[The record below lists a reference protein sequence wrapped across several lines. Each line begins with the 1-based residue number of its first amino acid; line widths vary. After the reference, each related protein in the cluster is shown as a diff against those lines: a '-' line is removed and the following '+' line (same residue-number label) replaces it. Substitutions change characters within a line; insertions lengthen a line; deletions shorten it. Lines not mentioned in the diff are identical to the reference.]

1 MLYEVETRE
10 IYRMTRAHDI
20 FSGLGESEP
29 RAADLKDG
37 TSEQDEL
44 AIDDISKEEIVAGS
58 YEGIK
63 VV

>member
-1 MLYEVETRE
+1 
-10 IYRMTRAHDI
+10 MTRAHDI